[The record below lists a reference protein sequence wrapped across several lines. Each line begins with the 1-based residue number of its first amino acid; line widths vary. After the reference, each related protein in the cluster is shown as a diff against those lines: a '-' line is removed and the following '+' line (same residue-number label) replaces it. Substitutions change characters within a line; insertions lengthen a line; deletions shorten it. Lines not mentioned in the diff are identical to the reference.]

1 MQRVGSV
8 IGLTGGIGCGKSTVA
23 ELFAT
28 HGIVVIDT
36 DLLAHELTA
45 KGGAAIPAIRH
56 EFGDVIISG
65 DGSLDRH
72 LLRKKVFAEASARAV
87 LESILHPMIRHAVAA
102 KLSTEAACLSPY
114 VLLVVPLL
122 HETMGYRSMILRTLA
137 VDCTVKSQLE
147 RVKQRPGLDDLEARR
162 IVASQIERPY
172 RLQLADDVVFNDGPR
187 ASLAPRVSEIH
198 HFYLTMLANTVQGV
212 GAQRSL

>member
-1 MQRVGSV
+1 MLRVSSV
-8 IGLTGGIGCGKSTVA
+8 IGLTGGVGCGKSTVA

-36 DLLAHELTA
+36 DVLAHELTA
-45 KGGAAIPAIRH
+45 KGGAAIPTIRH
-56 EFGDVIISG
+56 EFGDVVISG

-72 LLRKKVFAEASARAV
+72 LMRRKVFADASARAV
-87 LESILHPMIRHAVAA
+87 LESILHPMIRRAVVAS
-102 KLSTEAACLSPY
+102 LSTEAACLSPY

-122 HETMGYRSMILRTLA
+122 FETMGYRSMIRRTLV
-137 VDCTVKSQLE
+137 VDCTAKSQLE

-187 ASLAPRVSEIH
+187 ASLVPRVGEIH
-198 HFYLTMLANTVQGV
+198 HRYLNGMVNTVQGRRD
-212 GAQRSL
+212 AA